1 MRWWPTVL
9 FSAICLLSGSLW
21 LLPSTTSSIP
31 VDLGILVVGAI
42 SSALSVLFVCVLLTV
57 TPFSLRQ
64 WNWTLTFSGIGAF
77 AMPALLLLWGRQ
89 LFSSVM
95 AVAIQASIPVIVVIA
110 SGALEENGTAQQK
123 MVPGLI
129 ALGGSLLV
137 LPVALPESSQGWAGF
152 GLYLIAACLIG
163 VCGVL
168 CHREMTRVPAAVAI
182 GIPCIANAIF
192 LSLFAVCWLTITGQ
206 WYATMELRSAPNLI
220 AAITVALNVAGV
232 AGLLYLLRPHAAA
245 VRFVFAPLLAAV
257 EAYALMRPTL
267 SLRTVMG
274 ALLMLI
280 GGIACLKADREQ
292 EASTLMSLH

>member
-9 FSAICLLSGSLW
+9 FSAVCLLSGSLW
-21 LLPSTTSSIP
+21 LLPSTPPSVSIS
-31 VDLGILVVGAI
+31 LGILVVGAVT
-42 SSALSVLFVCVLLTV
+42 SALSVLCVCGLFAATSV
-57 TPFSLRQ
+57 FKWQR
-64 WNWTLTFSGIGAF
+64 NWALALSGIGVLGA
-77 AMPALLLLWGRQ
+77 PALLLLWGRQ
-89 LFSSVM
+89 HFSSVM
-95 AVAIQASIPVIVVIA
+95 AVAVQASIPVIVVIA
-110 SGALEENGTAQQK
+110 SGVLQERADAQQK
-123 MVPGLI
+123 LVPGLI

-137 LPVALPESSQGWAGF
+137 LPVALPKSSQGWAGF
-152 GLYLIAACLIG
+152 GLYLIAACLTG
-163 VCGVL
+163 VCSVL
-168 CHREMTRVPAAVAI
+168 CHREMIRVPAAVAI

-192 LSLFAVCWLTITGQ
+192 LSVFAVCWLTITGQ
-206 WYATMELRSAPNLI
+206 WHATMELRSAPNLI
-220 AAITVALNVAGV
+220 AAITVALNVTGV

-280 GGIACLKADREQ
+280 GGIACLQADREQ